1 MNRISCTLQK
11 GEVVTWVPVRKGVG
25 TWKHR
30 VFLPVPWVGMA
41 VAERFSLR
49 LCGDNRKKWFISLS
63 YINHL
68 HMFLIY
74 MLKYWNLLFWIAR
87 SAKHRFVR
95 NYFSLTLENASEE
108 LLCLCHRKVNCYNLQ
123 DVVALLAQESSM
135 NSAALKHDKCSDAKE
150 IRRKFR
156 RCSQVE

>member
-1 MNRISCTLQK
+1 MSACKKRCWDLEAQSVPPCTVSWHGSSRALLFKTLWRQQ
-11 GEVVTWVPVRKGVG
+11 EE
-25 TWKHR
+25 
-30 VFLPVPWVGMA
+30 MIY
-41 VAERFSLR
+41 
-49 LCGDNRKKWFISLS
+49 ISL

-108 LLCLCHRKVNCYNLQ
+108 LLCLCHRKANCYNLHG
-123 DVVALLAQESSM
+123 VVVLLAHESSM
-135 NSAALKHDKCSDAKE
+135 NSAALKHDKCSDTKE